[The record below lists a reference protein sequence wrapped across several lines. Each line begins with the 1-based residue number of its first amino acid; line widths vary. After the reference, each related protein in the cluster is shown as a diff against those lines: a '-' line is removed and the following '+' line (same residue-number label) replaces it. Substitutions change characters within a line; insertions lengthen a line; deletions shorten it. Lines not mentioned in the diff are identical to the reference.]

1 MLYFHF
7 CQGFRRTNARNQ
19 PEQRA
24 LYLPSVWNPTFYLL
38 AISCLLFSFLITT
51 LSPCLNQ
58 VLTHRLGS
66 ATMLS
71 LIYSEILKMIRL
83 WGLLDFDVEI
93 FYPRDPYS
101 LPRGYPK
108 QESKESDP
116 LHIMTSQSL
125 LMEVISGLFPT
136 LV

>member
-1 MLYFHF
+1 
-7 CQGFRRTNARNQ
+7 
-19 PEQRA
+19 
-24 LYLPSVWNPTFYLL
+24 
-38 AISCLLFSFLITT
+38 
-51 LSPCLNQ
+51 
-58 VLTHRLGS
+58 
-66 ATMLS
+66 
-71 LIYSEILKMIRL
+71 MIRL

-108 QESKESDP
+108 QESKESDQ
-116 LHIMTSQSL
+116 LHIITSQSL